1 MNAEQ
6 VARGLGWFSVGLGTL
21 EVVAPGTLTRFLGVR
36 EQRTSLVRAYG
47 LRELVA
53 GVGLLTQPAAA
64 TTWVWA
70 RVAGD
75 VLDIAT
81 LGSATTGDPAARKR
95 TGNVLTMLTAIT
107 VVDVLVARALT
118 LEPPTLAERVAARV
132 TGKGKRR

>member
-21 EVVAPGTLTRFLGVR
+21 EVVAPGSLIRFLGVQEER
-36 EQRTSLVRAYG
+36 SSLVRAYG

-81 LGSATTGDPAARKR
+81 LGAATTGDPTARKR
-95 TGNVLTMLTAIT
+95 TGNTLAMLTAIT

-118 LEPPTLAERVAARV
+118 MERAEPPTLAERLLGR
-132 TGKGKRR
+132 GKRG

>member
-21 EVVAPGTLTRFLGVR
+21 EVVAPGTLIRFLGVQEER
-36 EQRTSLVRAYG
+36 SSLVRAYG

-53 GVGLLTQPAAA
+53 GAGLLTQPAAA
-64 TTWVWA
+64 TTWLWA

-81 LGSATTGDPAARKR
+81 LGSATTGDPTARKR
-95 TGNVLTMLTAIT
+95 TGNMLAMLTAIT
-107 VVDVLVARALT
+107 VVDVLCARALT
-118 LEPPTLAERVAARV
+118 LERAGPPSLAERLQGR
-132 TGKGKRR
+132 GKRG

>member
-21 EVVAPGTLTRFLGVR
+21 EVVAPGTLIRFLGVQ
-36 EQRTSLVRAYG
+36 EERTSIVRAYG

-81 LGSATTGDPAARKR
+81 LGSATTGNPTARKR
-95 TGNVLTMLTAIT
+95 TGNTLAMLTAIT

-118 LEPPTLAERVAARV
+118 IERAEPPTLAQRLLGR
-132 TGKGKRR
+132 GKRG

>member
-21 EVVAPGTLTRFLGVR
+21 EVVAPGSLIRFLGVQ
-36 EQRTSLVRAYG
+36 EERTSVVRAYG

-53 GVGLLTQPAAA
+53 GVGLLTQPAA

-81 LGSATTGDPAARKR
+81 LGSATTGDPTARKR
-95 TGNVLTMLTAIT
+95 TGNTLAMLTAIT

-118 LEPPTLAERVAARV
+118 LERAEPPTLAERLLGR
-132 TGKGKRR
+132 GKRG

>member
-21 EVVAPGTLTRFLGVR
+21 EVVAPGSLIRFLGVQ
-36 EQRTSLVRAYG
+36 EERTSVVRAYG

-81 LGSATTGDPAARKR
+81 LGSATTGDPTARKR
-95 TGNVLTMLTAIT
+95 TGNTLAMLTAIT

-118 LEPPTLAERVAARV
+118 LERAEPPTLAERLLGR
-132 TGKGKRR
+132 GKRG